1 MAIGFGY
8 AVVGPRRVDKGEVMK
23 ILVCG
28 GRDYCDQEAIKKKLT
43 ELYERHPNSTLVHGG
58 APGADS
64 WSGYIGGTLGFTVEC
79 HTAQWA
85 KYGKAAGPIRN
96 QEMLDGGI
104 DLVVAFPGGRGTA
117 DMLDRARLTGVT
129 IDLVDG

>member
-1 MAIGFGY
+1 M
-8 AVVGPRRVDKGEVMK
+8 R

-28 GRDYCDQEAIKKKLT
+28 GRNYCDQDTIKKKLA
-43 ELYERHPNSTLVHGG
+43 ELCERYPNSTLVHGG

-64 WSGYIGGTLGFTVEC
+64 WSGYIGGILGFAVEC

-85 KYGKAAGPIRN
+85 KFGKAAGPMRN
-96 QEMLDGGI
+96 QEMLDSGV

-117 DMLDRARLTGVT
+117 DMLDRARLAGVA
-129 IDLVDG
+129 IEEVRDGI

>member
-1 MAIGFGY
+1 M
-8 AVVGPRRVDKGEVMK
+8 R

-28 GRDYCDQEAIKKKLT
+28 GRDYCDQEAMKKKLT

-79 HTAQWA
+79 HIAQLA
-85 KYGKAAGPIRN
+85 QYGKAAGPMRN
-96 QEMLDGGI
+96 QEMLDSGI
-104 DLVVAFPGGRGTA
+104 DLVVAFPGGRGTP
-117 DMLDRARLTGVT
+117 DMLRRVQLTGVPV
-129 IDLVDG
+129 DLVGMV